1 MGQMK
6 VMRVATAYIISNLL
20 RGRKGLLAG
29 DIFGSSQFNSN
40 SIVEMFTGRR
50 RQQSHYYRRVNRG
63 LFVLLIRTKAGPGK
77 TVKQEE
83 EEISRNHV
91 QTFIVPSVCR
101 FTIKSQGQSITMAL
115 PVPVEPESLQLG
127 EDVQRFE
134 LFQVQ
139 DFGVGQPKLLDEAHV
154 HGYPSVGCVRDLKR
168 K

>member
-40 SIVEMFTGRR
+40 SIVEM
-50 RQQSHYYRRVNRG
+50 
-63 LFVLLIRTKAGPGK
+63 
-77 TVKQEE
+77 
-83 EEISRNHV
+83 
-91 QTFIVPSVCR
+91 FIVPSVCR